1 MEIHQLGRRW
11 RRLAE
16 EFLQVFEHDLGW
28 PMSRIYGKERE
39 LQAVLRASGEQPAQA
54 GRELM

>member
-1 MEIHQLGRRW
+1 M
-11 RRLAE
+11 AE
-16 EFLQVFEHDLGW
+16 TDGGVPAGVEHDLGW

-54 GRELM
+54 VRELM

>member
-1 MEIHQLGRRW
+1 M
-11 RRLAE
+11 
-16 EFLQVFEHDLGW
+16 FEHDLGW